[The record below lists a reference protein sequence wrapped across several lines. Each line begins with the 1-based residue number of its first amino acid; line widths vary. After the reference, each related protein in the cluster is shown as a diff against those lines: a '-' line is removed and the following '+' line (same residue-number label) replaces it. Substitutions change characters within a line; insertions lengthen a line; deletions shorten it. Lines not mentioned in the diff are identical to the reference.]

1 MNIMWSSPMQ
11 VGISIYLLYQTIGV
25 AIFVGKSK
33 TKIKLTKHQKYL
45 IGFPISGLAV
55 LIILFPVNSVIWAV
69 MSKYQASQMKLKDSR
84 VKLISEI
91 MSGIKVIKLFAWEL
105 PFIKRINKL
114 RLNEVNQLKVV
125 QFLEGT
131 QYFVW
136 SIAPLLVALLS
147 FMSYVLIDPVNNVL
161 DTQTAFVSMT
171 LFNTIR
177 GPLFMLPYGIV
188 SLIQAIVSLRRINA
202 YFDLSDLD
210 KNSVSQKV
218 ESLSIIT
225 SSKLFYLRCPM
236 MKILLIQYLSKR
248 RRSNGMKK
256 KQIPQFSMI
265 FPWMFTTGLLYML
278 KIMQ

>member
-1 MNIMWSSPMQ
+1 
-11 VGISIYLLYQTIGV
+11 
-25 AIFVGKSK
+25 
-33 TKIKLTKHQKYL
+33 
-45 IGFPISGLAV
+45 
-55 LIILFPVNSVIWAV
+55 

-105 PFIKRINKL
+105 PFVKRINSL
-114 RLNEVNQLKVV
+114 RLDEVNSLRVV

-147 FMSYVLIDPVNNVL
+147 FMSFVLIDPANNIL

-188 SLIQAIVSLRRINA
+188 SLIQAIVSLRRING

-210 KNSVSQKV
+210 QNSVSH
-218 ESLSIIT
+218 
-225 SSKLFYLRCPM
+225 FMMYL
-236 MKILLIQYLSKR
+236 
-248 RRSNGMKK
+248 
-256 KQIPQFSMI
+256 
-265 FPWMFTTGLLYML
+265 
-278 KIMQ
+278 